1 MKLSRRQTRHDQTTG
16 PPVDHSNGSKLDR
29 SLNLM
34 SNSSATCSSP
44 LSRVSAHRGP
54 TPPSRRSRDARRRR
68 HADQRRVAQEPG
80 LSPEGSRVR
89 QDRRQEGADDEGWT
103 LVRREE
109 GRRARGLL
117 PSERG
122 LDAVR
127 ARHHPHH
134 AVHRGHSVRPIDRRA
149 REPNPNE
156 SASEDSSTS
165 HPKSTTTSAFF

>member
-1 MKLSRRQTRHDQTTG
+1 MKLSRAPDSARPTTR

-54 TPPSRRSRDARRRR
+54 TPPSRRSRDTRRRR

-149 REPNPNE
+149 REPNE
-156 SASEDSSTS
+156 SVSEDSSTS